1 VHVGAD
7 TGGTFTDLVS
17 GDGRV
22 VKVLSTPSDPGRALR
37 AGLAEL
43 GPGATDGRGGGR
55 RPALLA
61 HGTTV
66 ATNALLERRGARVAL
81 VTTEGFAD
89 VIEIGRQDRP
99 SLYDIW
105 ADRPAPLVPRELRFE
120 VAGRLDAAG
129 REIAAV
135 GPAPAPA
142 VSGDVAAVAVCL
154 LHSDL
159 NPAHERAVA
168 AELERRGVDVSCSVD
183 VSPEFREY
191 ERTATTVVNA
201 YLRPVCRPYLSEL
214 GDLADEVL
222 VMTSAG
228 GLVGSDAAARRPA
241 ALLLSGPAGGV
252 RAGAAVAVACG
263 YPDAVTFDMGG
274 TSTDVCLVRGG
285 VPEPAPG
292 REVAGFPVRLPA
304 LDIHTIGAGGGSIAR
319 LDAGG
324 ALVVGPE
331 SAGAEPGPAC
341 YGRGGTAPTVTDA
354 DLVLGRIPA
363 DAAFPG
369 LGRLDVEAAGRT
381 LLEALGGSTPHG
393 GPGISGGSAADLAA
407 GVVAVVDAA
416 MEQAVRAVTVERG
429 VDPAGLALVAFGGA
443 GPLHACALAEA
454 LDMAAVIVPPRA
466 GALSAVGLLCSPR
479 QRELVRSWPDPAA
492 RHGLHDALAALGAE
506 ARAAVGG
513 GADVEVEY
521 ALDCRYRG
529 QSHELSVPG
538 EEAFHAEHQRRNG
551 YARPE
556 APVDVVALRARARR
570 PAPLDPDALPALPRE
585 PRTGP
590 AVAIEPDCTVWIPD
604 GWVAEPGPL
613 GAWIL
618 GRRAAPSA
626 ASCAPG
632 PDHALHRNRSRPG
645 PLDPAALR
653 ILIGRLTGIAEE
665 MGAVLRRAAFSPNI
679 KERAD
684 CSAAL
689 FTPAGELLAQAEHI
703 PVHLGSMPASVAAAI
718 DALGSE
724 VRPGDQIVLNDPFAG
739 GTHLNDITLVAPCFT
754 ADGRLVGWAANRA
767 HHADVGGMAPG
778 SIPPEATEVY
788 QEGLRIPPV
797 RLTPEIEAV
806 LFANSRTGAERRGD
820 LDAQR
825 GANQVGVERL
835 ALLADEPLPEVV
847 AYGERRMRA
856 ALAAMPDG
864 TWRFEDVLDSTG
876 AGPEH
881 REPARIAL
889 TLTVDGETATF
900 DFTGTDGQR
909 PGNVNAVEAVTLSAV
924 GFALRSATDPTI
936 PANGGAMRPVS
947 VVAPPGTVVAAR
959 PPAAV
964 GAGNVEVSQ
973 RVADVCFGALA
984 QACPD
989 RVAAAGQGTMNN
1001 VLIGGDGWVY
1011 YETIAG
1017 GQGAR
1022 PHRPGMSGVH
1032 TAMTNTKNTPTEALE
1047 RAFPLRVLRY
1057 RLRRG
1062 SGGTGLAPGGE
1073 GIERDL
1079 QVLEGCTVSLIT
1091 ERRVTRP
1098 WGLHGGQPGAPGEN
1112 RVVRGGDERR
1122 AESLPDKC
1130 TVRLHAGDV
1139 LRMLTPGGGG
1149 WGNAAG

>member
-1 VHVGAD
+1 VLVGAD
-7 TGGTFTDLVS
+7 TGGTFTDVVAD
-17 GDGRV
+17 DGRV
-22 VKVLSTPSDPGRALR
+22 AKVLSTPDDPSRALR
-37 AGLAEL
+37 QGLEAL
-43 GPGATDGRGGGR
+43 GDRE

-66 ATNALLERRGARVAL
+66 ATNALLERRGARIAL
-81 VTTEGFAD
+81 FTTEGLAD

-105 ADRPAPLVPRELRFE
+105 ADRPAPLVERALRFE
-120 VAGRLDAAG
+120 LRGRLDAQG
-129 REIAAV
+129 RELTPTAAV
-135 GPAPAPA
+135 AALPE
-142 VSGDVAAVAVCL
+142 DVGAAAVCL
-154 LHSDL
+154 LHADL
-159 NPAHERAVA
+159 NPAHEVAVA
-168 AELERRGVDVSCSVD
+168 TVLEGRGVDVSRSSD

-191 ERTATTVVNA
+191 ERTVTTVVNA
-201 YLRPVCRPYLSEL
+201 YLRPVCRPYLERL
-214 GDLADEVL
+214 EGLADEVL

-228 GLVGSDAAARRPA
+228 GLVGGGEAARLPA

-252 RAGAAVAVACG
+252 RAGAAVAAACG

-292 REVAGFPVRLPA
+292 REVAGLPVRLPS

-319 LDAGG
+319 LDPGG
-324 ALVVGPE
+324 ALAVGPE
-331 SAGAEPGPAC
+331 SAGADPGPAC
-341 YGRGGTAPTVTDA
+341 YGRGGTMPTVTDA

-363 DAAFPG
+363 DAAFSG
-369 LGRLDVEAAGRT
+369 LGALDSDAAAT
-381 LLEALGGSTPHG
+381 ALRVALARRGS
-393 GPGISGGSAADLAA
+393 SAADAEVAELAA

-429 VDPAGLALVAFGGA
+429 VDPAGVALVAFGGA

-466 GALSAVGLLCSPR
+466 GVLSAVGLLCSPR
-479 QRELVRSWPDPAA
+479 QRELVRSWADPSQ
-492 RHGLHDALAALGAE
+492 HDGLDEALAALGAE
-506 ARAAVGG
+506 ARAVVAGIG
-513 GADVEVEY
+513 EGSAAEEIEVEF

-529 QSHELSVPG
+529 QSHELSVASI
-538 EEAFHAEHQRRNG
+538 EEFHAEHVRRNG
-551 YARPE
+551 YARRE
-556 APVDVVALRARARR
+556 APVEVVALRARARR
-570 PAPLDPDALPALPRE
+570 AAPLEPDALPAPRRE
-585 PRTGP
+585 RCTGP
-590 AVAIEPDCTVWIPD
+590 TVAVEPDCTVWIPD
-604 GWVAEPGPL
+604 GWVAEPGAL

-618 GRRAAPSA
+618 TRASA
-626 ASCAPG
+626 A
-632 PDHALHRNRSRPG
+632 NRDGSRLARGSDGQPQPVAVREG
-645 PLDPAALR
+645 GGSLDPAALR
-653 ILIGRLTGIAEE
+653 ILIARLTGIADE

-703 PVHLGSMPASVAAAI
+703 PVHLGSMPASVQAALA
-718 DALGSE
+718 ALGDR
-724 VRPGDQIVLNDPFAG
+724 VGPGDQIVLNDPFAG

-754 ADGRLVGWAANRA
+754 DDGRLVGWAANRA

-797 RLTPEIEAV
+797 LLTPEVEV
-806 LFANSRTGAERRGD
+806 LLFANSRTGAERRGD

-825 GANQVGVERL
+825 GANQVGVARL
-835 ALLADEPLPEVV
+835 AELAGEPLDEVV

-856 ALAAMPDG
+856 ALAALPDG
-864 TWRFEDVLDSTG
+864 TWTFDDTLDSTG
-876 AGPEH
+876 AGLDQ
-881 REPARIAL
+881 RQPARITL
-889 TLTVDGETATF
+889 TLTIDGATARF

-909 PGNVNAVEAVTLSAV
+909 PGNVNAVEAVTVSAV
-924 GFALRSATDPTI
+924 AFTLRSATDPTI
-936 PANGGAMRPVS
+936 PANGGAMRPVT
-947 VVAPPGTVVAAR
+947 VVAPPGTIVAAK

-989 RVAAAGQGTMNN
+989 QVAAAGQGTMNN
-1001 VLIGGDGWVY
+1001 LLIGGDGWVY

-1022 PHRPGMSGVH
+1022 PSRAGMSGIH
-1032 TAMTNTKNTPTEALE
+1032 TGMTNTKNTPAEALE
-1047 RAFPLRVLRY
+1047 RAYPMRVHRY
-1057 RLRRG
+1057 RLRHG
-1062 SGGTGLAPGGE
+1062 SGGVGLASGGE

-1079 QVLEGCTVSLIT
+1079 EMLEDCTVSLIT
-1091 ERRVTRP
+1091 ERRVSRP
-1098 WGLHGGQPGAPGEN
+1098 WGLAGGGPGAVGQNWLLP
-1112 RVVRGGDERR
+1112 GGDESR
-1122 AESLPDKC
+1122 AEPLPDKC
-1130 TVRLHAGDV
+1130 TVRLSQGDV

-1149 WGNAAG
+1149 WGTPLSPP